1 MSLPS
6 EAMETD
12 TATGARTHL
21 ERLLA
26 ELTERG
32 WTAEIGD
39 RADRP
44 ILHVR
49 NPRVPQLNE
58 KIVCSG
64 ARYRWSWGADIGP
77 VDDVREA
84 ADRVVFVLREI
95 T

>member
-1 MSLPS
+1 
-6 EAMETD
+6 
-12 TATGARTHL
+12 
-21 ERLLA
+21 
-26 ELTERG
+26 
-32 WTAEIGD
+32 
-39 RADRP
+39 
-44 ILHVR
+44 VR
-49 NPRVPQLNE
+49 NPHVPQLND

>member
-1 MSLPS
+1 VCHGDRHGHGRQDPPR
-6 EAMETD
+6 
-12 TATGARTHL
+12 ATPRP
-21 ERLLA
+21 

-49 NPRVPQLNE
+49 NPHVPQLND